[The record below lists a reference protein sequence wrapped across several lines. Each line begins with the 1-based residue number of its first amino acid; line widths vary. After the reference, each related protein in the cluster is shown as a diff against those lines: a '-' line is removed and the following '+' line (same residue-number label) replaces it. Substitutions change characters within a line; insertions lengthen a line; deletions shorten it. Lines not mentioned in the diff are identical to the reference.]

1 MKAILILFN
10 GEFLSASHK
19 ADLIGTVANM
29 IPKVTNI
36 EGANCLQIADFDDA
50 DIAKILVAYAAND
63 SKVKSSV
70 VIPTEDAL
78 YKFCNEIRTV
88 IGNPESFSN
97 ESTFKMAFVKGIL
110 TDEQIRAHNT
120 EILRLLLSSKKMP
133 RDITQ
138 VLASQNMENIPQ
150 YLKEINSILNL
161 F

>member
-36 EGANCLQIADFDDA
+36 EGADCLQIADFDDA
-50 DIAKILVAYAAND
+50 DIAKILTAYAANN
-63 SKVKSSV
+63 SKVKSSA
-70 VIPTEDAL
+70 ISTKDAL
-78 YKFCNEIRTV
+78 YKLCNEIREI

-97 ESTFKMAFVKGIL
+97 ESRFKMAFVKGIL
-110 TDEQIRAHNT
+110 TNEQIRIHNT
-120 EILRLLLSSKKMP
+120 EILKLLLSDRKMP

-138 VLASQNMENIPQ
+138 ILASQNMENIPQ
-150 YLKEINSILNL
+150 YLQEINSMLNL